1 MTVMASPLSA
11 DADPD
16 ELRRAKAAM
25 ARLERAEAAVEA
37 ARLERDEAIIEMLEH
52 GVSLGRVARQLGM
65 SRALVQQTAV
75 RVVRARARRGIAAAQ
90 QRSAGAP
97 A

>member
-1 MTVMASPLSA
+1 MASPLSA

-16 ELRRAKAAM
+16 DVRRAKEAI

-37 ARLERDEAIIEMLEH
+37 ARFDRDEAILSMLEH

-75 RVVRARARRGIAAAQ
+75 RVVRARSRRAISDSQ
-90 QRSAGAP
+90 QQVAGAP

>member
-1 MTVMASPLSA
+1 
-11 DADPD
+11 
-16 ELRRAKAAM
+16 M
-25 ARLERAEAAVEA
+25 ARLESAEAAVEA
-37 ARLERDEAIIEMLEH
+37 ARLERDEAIIEMLQH

-75 RVVRARARRGIAAAQ
+75 RVVRARARLGAADPQ
-90 QRSAGAP
+90 QRSARAP